1 MAETFSRGKSGVQNC
16 HRMDSRQRMHGDMPV
31 KFTSEI
37 PAAVEL
43 YQAVRGQPV
52 TALTLGQQQQHPLT
66 GGYGTDEAVKHQRAD
81 R

>member
-1 MAETFSRGKSGVQNC
+1 
-16 HRMDSRQRMHGDMPV
+16 MPV